1 MSIEVV
7 SLIGILLG
15 LAIVVYGAMKGLPLV
30 IVGSVAALVG
40 AAFSGMGIS
49 EMYNVYIAGIGN
61 TVASLFPIFLG
72 GQLIAVFLENSGI
85 TESIAISI
93 VKKLGTKFIVP
104 AVFLVSWILVFAG
117 VNVFVIIFTVYPL
130 ACAFFKVANLPRA
143 LIPGLVLGACVSV
156 QSLPGTSQSNNI
168 IPTEAFGV
176 SPTAG
181 FAVGMVCAVFLLVA
195 NLGYMIYASKKYQK
209 KGIGFTEIEG
219 ENFDIDLNK
228 QGLPNPWLV
237 VVPLAVILVLLN
249 GFKVNAALSMYV
261 GSVVCLLMFWKRYG
275 GVKAIVDILAKAA
288 KGSISVMNTAALVG
302 FGSMVAAVPAYSLL
316 TSFLDKVS
324 GGNPYVFTFIA
335 VAIIA
340 ACCGSA
346 SGGMKFICSTFY
358 DKLIVQMGGNP
369 AAVARVVTSSAI
381 TFDSLPHNSAVV
393 LTLDACHVSHK
404 EGYIHVF
411 VTTVLNTTLAT
422 LIAIVMGTLGIGV

>member
-1 MSIEVV
+1 MNPEVI
-7 SLIGILLG
+7 SLIGVLIG
-15 LAIVVYGAMKGLPLV
+15 LAIIVYGAMKGLPLV
-30 IVGSVAALVG
+30 IIGTVAALVG
-40 AAFSGMGIS
+40 AAFSGLGLS
-49 EMYNVYIAGIGN
+49 EMYNVYIGGVGS
-61 TVASLFPIFLG
+61 TVTSLFPIFLG
-72 GQLIAVFLENSGI
+72 GQLVAVFLEKSGL
-85 TESIAISI
+85 TESISFAI

-130 ACAFFKVANLPRA
+130 ACGFFKVANLPRA

-181 FAVGMVCAVFLLVA
+181 FAVGMVCAIFLLVA
-195 NLGYMIYASKKYQK
+195 NLGYMMYAAKKCQQ

-219 ENFDIDLNK
+219 ENFDLNMDK
-228 QGLPNPWLV
+228 TDLPNPWLV
-237 VVPLAVILVLLN
+237 AIPLAVILVLLN
-249 GFKVNAALSMYV
+249 GFKVNAALSMYA
-261 GSVVCLLMFWKRYG
+261 GSLVCMVMFWKRYG
-275 GVKAIVDILAKAA
+275 GVKPVIEILSKAA

-302 FGSMVAAVPAYSLL
+302 FGTMVAAVPAYTLL
-316 TSFLDKVS
+316 SNFLDTVS
-324 GGNPYVFTFIA
+324 GGNPYIFTFIA

-393 LTLDACHVSHK
+393 LTLDACHVTHK
-404 EGYIHVF
+404 EGYFHVF
-411 VTTVLNTTLAT
+411 VTTVLNTTIAT
-422 LIAIVMGTLGIGV
+422 IIAIVMGTLGIGV